1 MYKFKL
7 KYISTLT
14 IITAILLI
22 SHFSVFASE
31 DALNEYPVIRSVT
44 DYAYPVENFN
54 DLENPSNTIIKA
66 TVLPDN
72 ENIMLD
78 DIWGYTKTKLKVNKV
93 YQGDMEEG
101 AIIYLREPYYH
112 LVYVDGD
119 EFDVFENNYDKCEV
133 DREYIFFLGKY
144 NDIDLYGL
152 INGEL
157 GRYPVLKETR
167 GITPDIDSLS
177 NEDLD
182 LWKDDTT
189 TYREVYSEVLEK
201 YN

>member
-7 KYISTLT
+7 KYISTL
-14 IITAILLI
+14 IIIVSMLLI
-22 SHFSVFASE
+22 SHFSVFANE
-31 DALNEYPVIRSVT
+31 EAPNEYPIIRSVT

-54 DLENPSNTIIKA
+54 DLDNPSNIIIKA
-66 TVLPDN
+66 TVLPDS

-93 YQGDMEEG
+93 YQGDIEEET
-101 AIIYLREPYYH
+101 IIYLREPYYH

-133 DREYIFFLGKY
+133 DREYIFFLGRY
-144 NDIDLYGL
+144 IGTDLYGL
-152 INGEL
+152 ANGEL

-167 GITPDIDSLS
+167 GITPDVDSLS

-182 LWKDDTT
+182 LGENDTT
-189 TYREVYSEVLEK
+189 MYREIYNEVLKK